1 MFGRGLE
8 ALMFRSLNDAIE
20 KNSAALNDAIEKGTI
35 EGVHRGFENAVFEK
49 CDGKDHPDERCP
61 QKSGKCV
68 CAYVQWR
75 ELPKW
80 KQIFVEQPQRPSPK
94 DCINAVLDRAA
105 QQVLERRAM
114 KLKGSRNA
122 SL

>member
-1 MFGRGLE
+1 
-8 ALMFRSLNDAIE
+8 MFRRLNKAMEICADAVMGSAE
-20 KNSAALNDAIEKGTI
+20 KAAA

-75 ELPKW
+75 QLPKW
-80 KQIFVEQPQRPSPK
+80 KQVFVEQPPRPSPK
-94 DCINAVLDRAA
+94 DCINAVMDRVA

-114 KLKGSRNA
+114 ELKGSRNA

>member
-1 MFGRGLE
+1 
-8 ALMFRSLNDAIE
+8 MFRG
-20 KNSAALNDAIEKGTI
+20 LNDAIEKGTI

-75 ELPKW
+75 QLPKW
-80 KQIFVEQPQRPSPK
+80 KQVFVKQPPRPSPK
-94 DCINAVLDRAA
+94 DCINAVVDMVVVDMVA
-105 QQVLERRAM
+105 QKVLERRAIRKSQKQM
-114 KLKGSRNA
+114 GE
-122 SL
+122 

>member
-1 MFGRGLE
+1 
-8 ALMFRSLNDAIE
+8 MFRSLYDAIE
-20 KNSAALNDAIEKGTI
+20 KTSAEYAKSAAGLPNAIEEGTI
-35 EGVHRGFENAVFEK
+35 EGIHRGFENAVFEK

-80 KQIFVEQPQRPSPK
+80 EQVFVEQPPRPSAK
-94 DCINAVLDRAA
+94 DCINAVLDRVA
-105 QQVLERRAM
+105 QQVLERRAIRKSQKQM
-114 KLKGSRNA
+114 GE
-122 SL
+122 